1 MRVSVIIPVYNTERY
16 VRESIDSVLSQSRP
30 PDEVI
35 VVDDGSTDRTA
46 DILNTMGG
54 RITVLRQQQSG
65 SAAAL
70 NAGIARATGD
80 LLAFNDADDIWLP
93 EKLKLQCDLLS
104 KEPEIE
110 AVFGMVRQF
119 ISPDWNEGEDVPGDP
134 PPDQLGV
141 SKVTMVIRRDRFER
155 IGMFDPSMRYI
166 EFMDWYARAKVKEL
180 RTHMLSEV
188 LVLRRLHATNT
199 GRVHADAQRQ
209 ENLLALKRMLDM
221 RRRNP

>member
-1 MRVSVIIPVYNTERY
+1 MRVSVIIPVHNTERY
-16 VRESIDSVLSQSRP
+16 VGEAIDSVLSQSRP

-35 VVDDGSTDRTA
+35 VVDDGSTDRTPA
-46 DILNTMGG
+46 ILNAMGG
-54 RITVLRQQQSG
+54 RITVLRQRQSG

-80 LLAFNDADDIWLP
+80 HLAFNDADDIWLP
-93 EKLKLQCDLLS
+93 DKLKLQCNLLS

-110 AVFGMVRQF
+110 AIFGMVRQF
-119 ISPDWNEGEDVPGDP
+119 ISPDWNHGNDVPGDP

-166 EFMDWYARAKVKEL
+166 EFMEWYARAKVHEL
-180 RTHMLSEV
+180 RTHMISEV
-188 LVLRRLHATNT
+188 LVLRRIHATNT

-209 ENLLALKRMLDM
+209 ENLRALKRMLDL
-221 RRRNP
+221 RRHNS